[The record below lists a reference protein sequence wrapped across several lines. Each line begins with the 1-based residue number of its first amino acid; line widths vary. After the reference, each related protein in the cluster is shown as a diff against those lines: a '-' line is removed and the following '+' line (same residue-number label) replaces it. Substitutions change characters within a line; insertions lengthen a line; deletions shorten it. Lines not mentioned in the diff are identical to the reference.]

1 MKKLLIAILAAILT
15 LSLCGC
21 SEAER
26 VNYNITKQAQYFQC
40 ERRVT
45 VYNARTDNIVM
56 CIEGYINIE
65 TDKNNSE
72 LVVTAKVGADA
83 YKKNYVYLNEFT
95 IYVVEDID
103 GTHTD
108 PYHYKVFFDW
118 KWIDFEVK

>member
-1 MKKLLIAILAAILT
+1 MKKTYNSNFSSHSHFKPLRVFGSHKGELQHNKTSSILSMRASCDGLQRPH
-15 LSLCGC
+15 G
-21 SEAER
+21 
-26 VNYNITKQAQYFQC
+26 QY
-40 ERRVT
+40 RN
-45 VYNARTDNIVM
+45 VYRGD
-56 CIEGYINIE
+56 INIE

-72 LVVTAKVGADA
+72 LVITAKVGADT